1 MANSC
6 SPHPLNAMLQGVNSS
21 APEALPNMASI
32 DSPTVLIVEDHL
44 LTRRFLADNLAAD
57 GYTPREAP
65 TLADARRQIR
75 GGELALAVLDLHLP
89 DGDGL
94 DLLAELR
101 GLDGADPGLDPHL
114 PVLVLSARG
123 SEIERVRGLSR
134 GADDY
139 LPKPFSY
146 NELRARIA
154 ALLRRS
160 TLRPGTGRMR
170 VGTLEIDPQSRQV
183 WLEGDL
189 VHLSGKEFG
198 LVRMLASA
206 PTRTFTRDEL
216 LREVW
221 GYRSPVATRTLD
233 THAHRLRR
241 KLSAGRRAFVINVWG
256 VGYRLCDG
264 PEGAGGEGRE
274 A

>member
-1 MANSC
+1 MT
-6 SPHPLNAMLQGVNSS
+6 
-21 APEALPNMASI
+21 SI
-32 DSPTVLIVEDHL
+32 ASPTVLIVEDHL

-57 GYTPREAP
+57 GYAPIEAP
-65 TLADARRQIR
+65 TLAHARRLIR
-75 GGELALAVLDLHLP
+75 GGEFAVAVLDLQLP
-89 DGDGL
+89 DGDGF

-101 GLDGADPGLDPHL
+101 GLGGADSGLDPHL
-114 PVLVLSARG
+114 PVLILSGRG

-139 LPKPFSY
+139 LPKPFGY
-146 NELRARIA
+146 AELKARIA

-160 TLRPGTGRMR
+160 TLRPGAARIR

-183 WLEGDL
+183 WLEGEP
-189 VHLSGKEFG
+189 VHLSVKEFG
-198 LVRMLASA
+198 LARMLASA

-221 GYRSPVATRTLD
+221 GYQSPVATRTLD

-241 KLSAGRRAFVINVWG
+241 KLSAGRLAFVVNVWG
-256 VGYRLCDG
+256 VGYRLYDG
-264 PEGAGGEGRE
+264 AESVGDGERDDRP
-274 A
+274 

>member
-1 MANSC
+1 MAPIA
-6 SPHPLNAMLQGVNSS
+6 SPA
-21 APEALPNMASI
+21 
-32 DSPTVLIVEDHL
+32 VLIVEDHL
-44 LTRRFLADNLAAD
+44 LTRRFLADNLSAD
-57 GYTPREAP
+57 GYSPLEVS
-65 TLADARRQIR
+65 TLAHARRLIS
-75 GGELALAVLDLHLP
+75 GGEVAVVVLDLGLP

-101 GLDGADPGLDPHL
+101 GRGGGDPGLDPHL
-114 PVLVLSARG
+114 PVLILSGHG

-139 LPKPFSY
+139 LVKPFSY
-146 NELRARIA
+146 AELRARIA

-160 TLRPGTGRMR
+160 TLRPGVGRMR
-170 VGTLEIDPQSRQV
+170 IGTLEIDPQSRRV
-183 WLEGDL
+183 WLEGEP
-189 VHLSGKEFG
+189 VRLSGKEFG
-198 LVRMLASA
+198 LARMLASA

-221 GYRSPVATRTLD
+221 GYRTPVATRTLD

-241 KLSAGRRAFVINVWG
+241 KLSTGRRAFVINVWG

-264 PEGAGGEGRE
+264 PEGVSENQDAPT
-274 A
+274 